1 MCSFSTRI
9 KSECGSHCSS
19 VENVMLTKCKDD
31 IRGHL
36 SSCHLSWENIEEYEL
51 ILARA
56 GLFDVP
62 ESQLE
67 KMWVCPRHRN
77 ALGKEWRPLRS
88 CQYPTHPSE
97 KKKVK
102 GSHVVQLKLAKEI
115 HKMHGVTVEMGSR
128 KYSICQHMIGYCMC
142 TPALVGEEITLKSCA
157 PSEIATKYKKILT
170 QNPYIKL

>member
-1 MCSFSTRI
+1 
-9 KSECGSHCSS
+9 
-19 VENVMLTKCKDD
+19 MLTKCKDD

-56 GLFDVP
+56 RLFDIP
-62 ESQLE
+62 ESHLE
-67 KMWVCPRHRN
+67 KMWVCPRRRN

-102 GSHVVQLKLAKEI
+102 GYHVVQLKLAKEI
-115 HKMHGVTVEMGSR
+115 HK
-128 KYSICQHMIGYCMC
+128 IG
-142 TPALVGEEITLKSCA
+142 L
-157 PSEIATKYKKILT
+157 
-170 QNPYIKL
+170 